1 MKRQILLF
9 SMMVVVLSLSSG
21 PCDESL
27 PSYQEPDKVFET
39 SVESSYILTIQQNVM
54 SIQLRVV
61 NIFDETFLAQGVL
74 QGSLEITSAR
84 DPSIKK
90 TFAIKPGDLI
100 RAPGYNWSTGM
111 LLMNPRDFIL
121 FNIAWNFVDDNGIKL
136 SEDFF
141 KYVVDVSCRNP
152 VNNGY
157 LRFLAYREDFII
169 KGSLK
174 IYEQRAP
181 VEFGPMVYSMC
192 HVSAWIDP
200 KICTPI
206 ITSASCDA
214 RPPQG
219 SKAGFPK
226 F

>member
-1 MKRQILLF
+1 MKRQIILF

-39 SVESSYILTIQQNVM
+39 SIEPSYILTIQQNVM

-84 DPSIKK
+84 DPSIKT

-121 FNIAWNFVDDNGIKL
+121 FNIAWDFVDDNGIKL

-141 KYVVDVSCRNP
+141 KYVADASCRNP

-192 HVSAWIDP
+192 YVSKWIDP
-200 KICTPI
+200 KVCTPI
-206 ITSASCDA
+206 ITSAPCDV

-219 SKAGFPK
+219 SKAGFPQ